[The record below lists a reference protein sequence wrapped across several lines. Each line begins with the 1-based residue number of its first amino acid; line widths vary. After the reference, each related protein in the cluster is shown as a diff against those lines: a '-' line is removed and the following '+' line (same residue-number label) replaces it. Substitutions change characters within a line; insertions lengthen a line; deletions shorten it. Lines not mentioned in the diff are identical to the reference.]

1 MSRWRFSNWWVRAMN
16 LCLGGLATAFAVSA
30 AAQQLPAAGSSQ
42 QPPAEA
48 KTNPPERPWEMR
60 PLIEK
65 TPCAGDAEEV
75 GSAGKD
81 PDISVPADATVF
93 VMMHGNRFVAARDL
107 AEAFERANPGERV
120 AYTAI
125 PPVFTVKAL
134 DQGGLNVGAE
144 KMFRPDVVM
153 APPATTKILA
163 EMKWKGQL
171 LEDRGL
177 YSRVH
182 GFVLMARA
190 DDARVTGKDW
200 KAVLKDERLKLS
212 LPGQQVPAFTS
223 FGPLVDVLGREGL
236 EARIKEGKAGGTDV
250 RHHRSM
256 PARIAAGCEDIGIQF
271 LQSRVYWEAQR
282 PGAFKFI
289 DVPIADSDA
298 AKEESKIFVVKA
310 TKRRASAEKFV
321 AFVQSSAGQQILAK
335 YRLER

>member
-1 MSRWRFSNWWVRAMN
+1 MEMAMARSSARCDVLN
-16 LCLGGLATAFAVSA
+16 LFLAAALAAAGGTA
-30 AAQQLPAAGSSQ
+30 AAQVAAT
-42 QPPAEA
+42 PPREGAVA
-48 KTNPPERPWEMR
+48 LQRPWEMR

-75 GSAGKD
+75 GSAGSD
-81 PDISVPADATVF
+81 PDISMPADATVF

-107 AEAFERANPGERV
+107 ADAFERANPGERV

-125 PPVFTVKAL
+125 PPVYTVRAL
-134 DQGGLNVGAE
+134 EQGGLNVGAE

-153 APPATTKILA
+153 APPAVTKALA
-163 EMKWKGQL
+163 EMKFKGEL

-190 DDARVTGKDW
+190 GDGRVTGTDW
-200 KAVLKDERLKLS
+200 KGILKDERLKLS

-223 FGPLVDVLGREGL
+223 FGPLVDGLGREGL
-236 EARIKEGKAGGTDV
+236 EARIKAGRAGGTDV

-271 LQSRVYWEAQR
+271 LQSRVYWESQR
-282 PGAFKFI
+282 PGTFKFI
-289 DVPIADSDA
+289 DVPIEPADA
-298 AKEESKIFVVKA
+298 AKEESKIFIVKA

-321 AFVQSSAGQQILAK
+321 AFVQSPAGQQILEK
-335 YRLER
+335 YRLAP